1 MQKENLI
8 KSKKRVREYGEVFT
22 PAWVVKKMCD
32 YLPPEAWNIS
42 KTILEPSCGNGNFL
56 VEITA
61 RKLKRCRSPAEG
73 IQALKSI
80 YGIDILPDNVAEC
93 RKRMLDEYCL
103 IFGDSQIDRAK
114 EVISNNIICGDSLL
128 IMNRLKQ
135 VDSWEKAVQH
145 PAT

>member
-1 MQKENLI
+1 MQKEKLI
-8 KSKKRVREYGEVFT
+8 KSRKRVRKFGEVFT
-22 PAWVVKKMCD
+22 PEWVVKKMCD
-32 YLPPEAWNIS
+32 SLPPETWNIN

-61 RKLKRCRSPAEG
+61 RKLNRCRSPAEG

-80 YGIDILPDNVAEC
+80 YGIDILPDNVAES
-93 RKRMLDEYCL
+93 RQRMLDEYRSK
-103 IFGDSQIDRAK
+103 FGDSQIDRAK